1 MTAKRP
7 KADRMAAI
15 IEAALSEFLEKGY
28 ETATME
34 SIALRAGLSKGGLY
48 HHFGSKDEILL
59 YANQKMNEPVM
70 ELMAK
75 AGREPSAVRALRGY
89 VRAYLRHWLGHP
101 RELVF
106 YSLSLTRVLSDTK
119 LWRMYEEYTEGT
131 LAFFQGLLD
140 RGVASGELA
149 AHDSRGRAVALLGAL
164 DGIAFYLIIDR
175 KLSLSRVCG
184 DIEAALLAPLLK
196 KGAKGGH
203 RP

>member
-28 ETATME
+28 DTATME

-70 ELMAK
+70 DMMAK

-89 VRAYLRHWLGHP
+89 IRTYLKHWLGRP

-106 YSLSLTRVLSDTK
+106 YSLSLTRVLADTK
-119 LWRMYEEYTEGT
+119 LWRLYEEYTEET
-131 LAFFQGLLD
+131 LSFFQGILD
-140 RGVASGELA
+140 RGLASGELA

-175 KLSLSRVCG
+175 KLSLAQVCR
-184 DIEAALLAPLLK
+184 DLEAALLAPLLAG
-196 KGAKGGH
+196 GAKGGP

>member
-1 MTAKRP
+1 MTTKRP
-7 KADRMAAI
+7 KADRMATI
-15 IEAALSEFLEKGY
+15 IEAALSEFLEKGF

-48 HHFGSKDEILL
+48 HHFRSKDEILL
-59 YANQKMNEPVM
+59 YANQKMNEPVAEM
-70 ELMAK
+70 MAR
-75 AGREPSAVRALRGY
+75 AGREASAVRALRGY
-89 VRAYLRHWLGHP
+89 IRAYLRHWQGRP
-101 RELVF
+101 QELVF
-106 YSLSLTRVLSDTK
+106 YSLSMTRVLADTK
-119 LWRMYEEYTEGT
+119 LWRMYEEYTEGM
-131 LAFFQGLLD
+131 LAFFQGILD

-175 KLSLSRVCG
+175 KLSLGRVCG

-196 KGAKGGH
+196 KNPKGGP